1 MKVEVEDSVT
11 GFLRKR
17 GKADV
22 TLDVEDLETPCCVGR
37 LPEMKISY
45 DPPADPGR
53 YRHFQVGGI
62 TIHLSKLL
70 RTEDTLQVFLS
81 GLGPFKKVEVSGINL
96 VL

>member
-1 MKVEVEDSVT
+1 LKVEVEDTVSD
-11 GFLRKR
+11 FLHKR

-22 TLDVEDLETPCCVGR
+22 TIDVEDLETPCCVGR

-45 DPPADPGR
+45 ETPADPDR
-53 YRHFQVGGI
+53 YRHFKAGAV

-70 RTEDTLQVFLS
+70 RTEDTMKVFLS